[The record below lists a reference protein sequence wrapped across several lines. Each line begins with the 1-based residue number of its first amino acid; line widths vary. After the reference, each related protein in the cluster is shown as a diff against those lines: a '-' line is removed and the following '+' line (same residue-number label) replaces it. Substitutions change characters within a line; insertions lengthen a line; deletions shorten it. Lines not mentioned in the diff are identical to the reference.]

1 MARKKLLEN
10 KITQRLSRKKTLTV
24 FLRED
29 FADLGGYDQVGRV
42 LKELAAK
49 GKVIRIGYGLY
60 AKAGTS
66 KLSGQ
71 LIPQKPL
78 PSLAE
83 EALKRLGRETAPSS
97 LEKEYNAGRTTQIP
111 TGRMIAVKGRI
122 RRKIGY
128 NGAYITYE
136 RIPK

>member
-1 MARKKLLEN
+1 MARTNLLES
-10 KITQRLSRKKTLTV
+10 KIIQRISRKKTLTV

-42 LKELAAK
+42 LRNLAVK

-60 AKAGTS
+60 AKATTS
-66 KLSGQ
+66 TLSGR
-71 LIPQKPL
+71 LIPEKPL

-83 EALKRLGRETAPSS
+83 EALKRLGREIAPSS
-97 LEKEYNAGRTTQIP
+97 LQTEYQAGRTTQIP

-128 NGAYITYE
+128 NGNYITYE
-136 RIPK
+136 PITK

>member
-1 MARKKLLEN
+1 MARINLLES
-10 KITQRLSRKKTLTV
+10 KITQRISRKKTLTV

-42 LKELAAK
+42 LRNLAVK

-60 AKAGTS
+60 AKATTS
-66 KLSGQ
+66 TLSGQ
-71 LIPQKPL
+71 LIPEKPL

-83 EALKRLGRETAPSS
+83 EALKRLGREIAPSS
-97 LEKEYNAGRTTQIP
+97 LQTEYYAGRTTQIP

-128 NGAYITYE
+128 NGNYVTYE
-136 RIPK
+136 PITK

>member
-1 MARKKLLEN
+1 MARINLLES
-10 KITQRLSRKKTLTV
+10 KITQRIAQKRALTV

-42 LKELAAK
+42 LRGLAAK

-60 AKAGTS
+60 AKATTS
-66 KLSGQ
+66 TLSGQ
-71 LIPQKPL
+71 LIPKKPL
-78 PSLAE
+78 PSLAQ
-83 EALKRLGRETAPSS
+83 EALKRLGRETALSS
-97 LEKEYNAGRTTQIP
+97 LETAYNAGRTNQVP

-128 NGAYITYE
+128 SGNFVTYE
-136 RIPK
+136 RITK

>member
-10 KITQRLSRKKTLTV
+10 KIYPATSRKKTLTV

-66 KLSGQ
+66 HFSRAIDPPKTTPPAL
-71 LIPQKPL
+71 PRKP
-78 PSLAE
+78 
-83 EALKRLGRETAPSS
+83 
-97 LEKEYNAGRTTQIP
+97 
-111 TGRMIAVKGRI
+111 
-122 RRKIGY
+122 
-128 NGAYITYE
+128 
-136 RIPK
+136 